1 MSQFQRAG
9 PNVLSTFKLADTN
22 QDGTVDL
29 REFITTLARANVKIP
44 PEEINFIYEAIDDNN
59 DGTLQYQ
66 EIIEVFTG
74 RKQID
79 AKAFIEKK
87 RARLGINTGI
97 SPSEMVKEAKRS
109 REPQIDGAETKTV
122 STPSGMSSIL
132 QKSEYEGKK
141 DVPRL
146 VDAGENMR
154 NFMEI
159 REAFLNTK
167 TGAFSFEDLLQQM
180 DVAEHG
186 QNNKIGLQDFNRV
199 V

>member
-1 MSQFQRAG
+1 ML
-9 PNVLSTFKLADTN
+9 P
-22 QDGTVDL
+22 
-29 REFITTLARANVKIP
+29 
-44 PEEINFIYEAIDDNN
+44 
-59 DGTLQYQ
+59 
-66 EIIEVFTG
+66 
-74 RKQID
+74 
-79 AKAFIEKK
+79 AF
-87 RARLGINTGI
+87 
-97 SPSEMVKEAKRS
+97 
-109 REPQIDGAETKTV
+109 
-122 STPSGMSSIL
+122 IL

>member
-66 EIIEVFTG
+66 EIIEVLTG